1 MINVK
6 SKKEIK
12 KENFVKKGV
21 RKFFLNPIR
30 VIFPFAFK
38 RRLRIHPL
46 DVKTEN

>member
-1 MINVK
+1 MIKVK
-6 SKKEIK
+6 SK

-21 RKFFLNPIR
+21 RKFLLNPIR
-30 VIFPFAFK
+30 VVFPFAFK